1 MISLV
6 EICYYQGLIDAEQ
19 LLRLDQTLLK
29 NGYGL
34 YLMGLVGGEVVS
46 WKWEV
51 GRGEWERSG
60 RNGLFLLMG
69 GQMDRKPYF
78 IRAEWDDEAAVWVAS
93 SDDVPGLATEEETL
107 EGLVAKLAVM
117 VPELLEANAMEAW
130 DDTPFELFS
139 RRFVMP
145 QRAHA

>member
-1 MISLV
+1 M
-6 EICYYQGLIDAEQ
+6 EICYHQGLIDAEQ
-19 LLRLDQTLLK
+19 LLRLDQVLLK

-34 YLMGLVGGEVVS
+34 YLMGLVGEVVS
-46 WKWEV
+46 WKWEA

-60 RNGLFLLMG
+60 QNGLILLMG

-117 VPELLEANAMEAW
+117 VPELLEANAMEGLISA
-130 DDTPFELFS
+130 PKGRHMAAQGNALGP
-139 RRFVMP
+139 M
-145 QRAHA
+145 